1 MAGERRGGDE
11 WGGRREKRGGG
22 QRLSPCRAAAGALPS
37 SRLARRPRS
46 GRGEALRPA
55 AVPFAASCGW
65 PLFFRRVRANPAG
78 GRGAGGGRAERH
90 LRAFTALPCPA
101 LLGAP
106 CGAPCSGGFRPRPA
120 KDQRE
125 GVQTGG
131 SCASRSLVSQVQS
144 VLWAFSKCSG
154 GCAGQSRQGAGPKGS
169 GCREDVGA

>member
-90 LRAFTALPCPA
+90 LRAFTALPCLAWSSVRCALFRRLPA
-101 LLGAP
+101 EASEGSAR
-106 CGAPCSGGFRPRPA
+106 GCSDRWQLCLPKPRVSGSVCA
-120 KDQRE
+120 V
-125 GVQTGG
+125 GVQ
-131 SCASRSLVSQVQS
+131 
-144 VLWAFSKCSG
+144 
-154 GCAGQSRQGAGPKGS
+154 
-169 GCREDVGA
+169 